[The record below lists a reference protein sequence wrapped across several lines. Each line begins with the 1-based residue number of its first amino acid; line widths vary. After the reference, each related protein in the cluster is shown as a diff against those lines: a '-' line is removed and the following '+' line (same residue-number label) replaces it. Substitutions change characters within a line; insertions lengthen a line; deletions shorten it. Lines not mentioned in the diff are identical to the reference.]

1 MIAKMFK
8 PRTGPR
14 TSKQYT
20 VWWNFWLSLIPQIAA
35 QGLIAPGLMVSL
47 IPYSYVAVISPV
59 RAALKTRLSVSLPS
73 PPRLIFHSLTRLIP
87 FSYTCPFYLHLTENC
102 YLKFDEWIN
111 EIFFFLF
118 KSS

>member
-20 VWWNFWLSLIPQIAA
+20 VWRNFWLSLIPQIAA

-73 PPRLIFHSLTRLIP
+73 PPRLIFHSLAINSI
-87 FSYTCPFYLHLTENC
+87 FIHLSILSSLNGK
-102 YLKFDEWIN
+102 LLF
-111 EIFFFLF
+111 EI
-118 KSS
+118 